1 MAVFKIEKQKNY
13 IVMSNYHL
21 QDKTLSFKAKGLL
34 SFMLSLPE
42 DWDYSMKGLVAVS
55 KENLKAIRSILNEL
69 KDHGYLEINQTRGD
83 KGYYKYEYI
92 IREIPLDIE
101 KQKDNPDTQKGNTA
115 EGDSEKE
122 EVIGSIINNQ
132 LSELKKIA
140 TEEKFR
146 KVSKRVDDLTD
157 YFSDFTHRVFTPN
170 GVKSDD
176 EDGDIISEGD
186 TIADDLLFKVMGHN
200 GRSIELPVDISYL
213 KNYCLSTCISPKQL
227 YNSLVWI
234 ALRLVAISF
243 CIKELKVEK
252 VSSKKSSK

>member
-1 MAVFKIEKQKNY
+1 MKNEIKDY
-13 IVMSNYHL
+13 ANNVANQMII
-21 QDKTLSFKAKGLL
+21 
-34 SFMLSLPE
+34 SLG
-42 DWDYSMKGLVAVS
+42 DVS
-55 KENLKAIRSILNEL
+55 KVLDYTLGDLTRTL
-69 KDHGYLEINQTRGD
+69 KDL
-83 KGYYKYEYI
+83 K
-92 IREIPLDIE
+92 
-101 KQKDNPDTQKGNTA
+101 
-115 EGDSEKE
+115 DSEKE